1 MSETLLIHYN
11 IDDPHRATWSLC
23 NDAGELTGKITL
35 GTLTELSEAASTHP
49 VVVLLNSQCLH
60 INQLKLPTQNL
71 QKMLKAVPFAI
82 EEFIA
87 DDIENF
93 HFVIAKNKHADNT
106 AVVGIDRSVLQNI
119 IDNFRQAGISVE
131 RMIPDALCLAAVPA
145 STDSD
150 SRSGQWAC
158 LNYKDESY
166 LQTAPLNGM
175 LINNDI
181 LPYLIHS
188 KLEDE
193 QQTPP
198 AKILAFCEQESTD
211 ACSKLA
217 DEIDDDE
224 IETVNVSYN
233 THPLV
238 VFCGNYKQAL
248 PLNLLQNE
256 FKPKRKTSGYW
267 HHWRLAAS
275 LAAVWLV
282 LHLGLGAFKL
292 SQLKAENQ
300 LTKAKIEKIYKK
312 AFPQSRKIVNP
323 RVQMEQKLKE
333 LKSGSGSSNQGL
345 IFLLAE
351 SFGTLGSDKNN
362 IDLKTLT
369 FRNNRMDIGLEGS
382 NLQAIENLNNN
393 LNKNTSIKS
402 EISSSSSEKNKVK
415 GNLRIESRS

>member
-1 MSETLLIHYN
+1 MSDTLLIHYN
-11 IDDPHRATWSLC
+11 IDDPHHATWSLC
-23 NDAGELTGKITL
+23 NDAGELTGKITS
-35 GTLTELSEAASTHP
+35 GTLEELSEAASAHP

-87 DDIENF
+87 DDIEDF
-93 HFVIAKNKHADNT
+93 HFVIAKNKHTDTT

-119 IDNFRQAGISVE
+119 IDNFSQAGIHVE
-131 RMIPDALCLAAVPA
+131 RIVPDALCLAAAAA
-145 STDSD
+145 SPDDESH
-150 SRSGQWAC
+150 SGQWVC
-158 LNYKDESY
+158 LNFEDESY
-166 LQTAPLNGM
+166 LQTDPLNGM
-175 LINNDI
+175 LISEDI
-181 LPYLIHS
+181 LPYVMQS
-188 KLEDE
+188 RLEDE

-198 AKILAFCEQESTD
+198 AKILAFCEQESPD
-211 ACSKLA
+211 ACKQLA

-224 IETVNVSYN
+224 IEIVNVSYN

-248 PLNLLQNE
+248 PLNLLQNK

-275 LAAVWLV
+275 LAAAWLV
-282 LHLGLGAFKL
+282 LHLGLGAFQL

-300 LTKAKIEKIYKK
+300 LTKAKIEKIYKQ

-333 LKSGSGSSNQGL
+333 LKSGAGGSDQGL

-351 SFGTLGSDKNN
+351 SFGTLGSDDKN
-362 IDLKTLT
+362 IELKTLT
-369 FRNNRMDIGLEGS
+369 FRNNRMDIGLEGT

-393 LNKNTSIKS
+393 LNKNSSIRS